1 MSVKGKNKK
10 VEEMVETSLHNLNE
24 LVDVN
29 TVIGKPIAT
38 SGGYQLIPVSKVT
51 MGYLSG
57 GGEYGEIKILK
68 EDENYPFA
76 GGSGAVVS
84 LNPRDSFWIRAATAA
99 LSTWAT
105 RRSII
110 SSTKRRN

>member
-38 SGGYQLIPVSKVT
+38 SGP
-51 MGYLSG
+51 
-57 GGEYGEIKILK
+57 
-68 EDENYPFA
+68 
-76 GGSGAVVS
+76 
-84 LNPRDSFWIRAATAA
+84 
-99 LSTWAT
+99 
-105 RRSII
+105 
-110 SSTKRRN
+110 